1 MSEFEPG
8 SPVVMTTGT
17 FDGVHVGHKVILDHV
32 VDTARRKG
40 AESVLFTFDPHPRTV
55 LFPDDHG
62 LKLLSSREEKIR
74 LLDAQG
80 IDHVIFHPFSKDFAK
95 MSSLEY
101 VRNVLVEGMGVTTV
115 IIGYDHRFG
124 RNREGNF
131 SKLVEYAEMFGFEV
145 EEIPAQNIEDVN
157 VSSTKIRK
165 ALTSGDIETANTYL
179 GYNYSVDGIV
189 IEGDGIGRTIGFPT
203 ANIQVNEPLKLIPGN
218 GVYAVE
224 VNVEGGSYPGMLNSG
239 VRPTVSQ
246 TGKNQIEVHLIDTDQ
261 TLYGKKIEVTFI
273 GRLRAES
280 KFDSKEA
287 LIQQLEQDRLDALNM
302 LK

>member
-1 MSEFEPG
+1 
-8 SPVVMTTGT
+8 MTTGT

-32 VDTARRKG
+32 VKTARRKG

-62 LKLLSSREEKIR
+62 LKLLSSKEEKIR
-74 LLDAQG
+74 LLEQQG

-95 MSSLEY
+95 LSALEY
-101 VRNVLVEGMGVTTV
+101 VRNVLVDGMGVTTV

-124 RNREGNF
+124 RNREGDF
-131 SKLVEYAEMFGFEV
+131 TKLLEFAEMFGFGV
-145 EEIPAQNIEDVN
+145 EEIPAQDIDDVN

-165 ALTSGDIETANTYL
+165 ALASGDIETANTYL

-224 VNVEGGSYPGMLNSG
+224 VKVDGKSYPGMLNSG

-261 TLYGKKIEVTFI
+261 TLYGKQIEVTFV

-280 KFDSKEA
+280 KFKNKEA
-287 LIQQLEQDRLDALNM
+287 LIQQLEKDRLDALNM

>member
-1 MSEFEPG
+1 
-8 SPVVMTTGT
+8 MTTGT

-32 VDTARRKG
+32 VETARRKG

-55 LFPDDHG
+55 LFPEDHG
-62 LKLLSSREEKIR
+62 LKLLSSKEEKIR
-74 LLDAQG
+74 LLEQQG

-95 MSSLEY
+95 LSALEY
-101 VRNVLVEGMGVTTV
+101 VRNVLVDGMGVTTV

-124 RNREGNF
+124 RNREGDF
-131 SKLVEYAEMFGFEV
+131 TKLLEFAEMFGFGV
-145 EEIPAQNIEDVN
+145 EEIPAQDIDDVN

-165 ALTSGDIETANTYL
+165 ALASGDIETANTYL

-224 VNVEGGSYPGMLNSG
+224 VKVDGKSYPGMLNSG

-261 TLYGKKIEVTFI
+261 TLYGKQIEVTFVR
-273 GRLRAES
+273 RLRAES
-280 KFDSKEA
+280 KFKNKEA
-287 LIQQLEQDRLDALNM
+287 LIQQLEKDRLDALNM

>member
-1 MSEFEPG
+1 
-8 SPVVMTTGT
+8 MTTGT

-32 VDTARRKG
+32 VKTARRKG

-62 LKLLSSREEKIR
+62 LKLLSSKEEKIR
-74 LLDAQG
+74 LLEQQG

-95 MSSLEY
+95 LSALEY
-101 VRNVLVEGMGVTTV
+101 VRNVLVDGMGVTTV

-124 RNREGNF
+124 RNREGDF
-131 SKLVEYAEMFGFEV
+131 TKLLEFAEMFGFGV
-145 EEIPAQNIEDVN
+145 EEIPAQDIDDVN

-165 ALTSGDIETANTYL
+165 ALASGDIETANTYL

-224 VNVEGGSYPGMLNSG
+224 VKVDGKSYPGMLNSG

-261 TLYGKKIEVTFI
+261 TLYGEQIEVTFV

-280 KFDSKEA
+280 KFKNKEA
-287 LIQQLEQDRLDALNM
+287 LIQQLEKDRLDALNM

>member
-1 MSEFEPG
+1 
-8 SPVVMTTGT
+8 MTTGT

-32 VDTARRKG
+32 VETARRKG

-55 LFPDDHG
+55 LFPEDHG
-62 LKLLSSREEKIR
+62 LKLLSSKEEKIR
-74 LLDAQG
+74 LLEQQG

-95 MSSLEY
+95 LSALEY
-101 VRNVLVEGMGVTTV
+101 VRNVLVDGMGVTTV

-124 RNREGNF
+124 RNREGDF
-131 SKLVEYAEMFGFEV
+131 TKLLEFAEMFGFGV
-145 EEIPAQNIEDVN
+145 EEIPAQDIDDVN

-165 ALTSGDIETANTYL
+165 ALASGDIETANTYL

-203 ANIQVNEPLKLIPGN
+203 ANIQVNEPLKLIPEN

-224 VNVEGGSYPGMLNSG
+224 VKVDGKSYPGMLNSG

-261 TLYGKKIEVTFI
+261 TLYGKQIEVTFV

-280 KFDSKEA
+280 KFKNKEA
-287 LIQQLEQDRLDALNM
+287 LIQQLEKDRLDALNM